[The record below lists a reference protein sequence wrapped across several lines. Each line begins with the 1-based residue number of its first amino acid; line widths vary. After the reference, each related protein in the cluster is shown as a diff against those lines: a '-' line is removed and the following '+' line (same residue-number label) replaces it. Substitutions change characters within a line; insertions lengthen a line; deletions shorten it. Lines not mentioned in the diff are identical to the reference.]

1 MTTETPRNNPPVEA
15 WTAPL
20 TGASRSA
27 DARTLQHIFA
37 SLKDYL
43 NGVQSTIPS
52 NYYDLDI
59 GSVTAG
65 TTPSASIT
73 GSFPNQFLNLVLAQ
87 GPTGA
92 TGPQGPVGP
101 AGSSGYSTLNLDGG
115 APNSVYGGVNP
126 IDAGGV

>member
-1 MTTETPRNNPPVEA
+1 MAETPRDFPPLEV

-20 TGASRSA
+20 VGSLKSA
-27 DARTLQHIFA
+27 DARTLQHIFT
-37 SLKDYL
+37 SLKEYL
-43 NGVQSTIPS
+43 KGVQTTISS

-73 GSFPNQFLNLVLAQ
+73 GSFPNQLLNLVLAQ

-92 TGPQGPVGP
+92 TGPTGPVGP
-101 AGSSGYSTLNLDGG
+101 AGSNGYSTLDLDGG
-115 APNSVYGGVNP
+115 APDSVYGGVNP